1 MFYEQLL
8 QQLKV
13 KTGFQEEKVIEIV
26 NYNVRQMQSLSGIRQ
41 VNDIDCLYKRNLFT
55 VYETTIQNIVF
66 TGIKKGVFEETM
78 LNKVTDLL
86 SVPPFGR
93 TERF

>member
-26 NYNVRQMQSLSGIRQ
+26 NYNVRQMQSLS
-41 VNDIDCLYKRNLFT
+41 
-55 VYETTIQNIVF
+55 
-66 TGIKKGVFEETM
+66 
-78 LNKVTDLL
+78 
-86 SVPPFGR
+86 
-93 TERF
+93 

>member
-8 QQLKV
+8 QLKV

-41 VNDIDCLYKRNLFT
+41 VNDIDC
-55 VYETTIQNIVF
+55 
-66 TGIKKGVFEETM
+66 
-78 LNKVTDLL
+78 
-86 SVPPFGR
+86 
-93 TERF
+93 

>member
-13 KTGFQEEKVIEIV
+13 KTGCQEEKVIEIV

-41 VNDIDCLYKRNLFT
+41 VNDIDC
-55 VYETTIQNIVF
+55 
-66 TGIKKGVFEETM
+66 
-78 LNKVTDLL
+78 
-86 SVPPFGR
+86 
-93 TERF
+93 

>member
-13 KTGFQEEKVIEIV
+13 KTGFPEEKVIEIV

-41 VNDIDCLYKRNLFT
+41 VNDIDC
-55 VYETTIQNIVF
+55 
-66 TGIKKGVFEETM
+66 
-78 LNKVTDLL
+78 
-86 SVPPFGR
+86 
-93 TERF
+93 

>member
-26 NYNVRQMQSLSGIRQ
+26 NYNVRQMQSLSGIR
-41 VNDIDCLYKRNLFT
+41 
-55 VYETTIQNIVF
+55 
-66 TGIKKGVFEETM
+66 
-78 LNKVTDLL
+78 
-86 SVPPFGR
+86 
-93 TERF
+93 

>member
-41 VNDIDCLYKRNLFT
+41 VNDIDC
-55 VYETTIQNIVF
+55 
-66 TGIKKGVFEETM
+66 
-78 LNKVTDLL
+78 
-86 SVPPFGR
+86 
-93 TERF
+93 